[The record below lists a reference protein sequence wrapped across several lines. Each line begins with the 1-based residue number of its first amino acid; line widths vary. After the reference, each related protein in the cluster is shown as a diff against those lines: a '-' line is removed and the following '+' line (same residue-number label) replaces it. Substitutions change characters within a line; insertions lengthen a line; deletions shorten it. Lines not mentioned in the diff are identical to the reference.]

1 MNCLTFDQINNLRF
15 NVRLYCIKE
24 FENETKEYLAY
35 IDYDITLLDIMLML
49 IRTDFDTTL
58 KQVTINNMIGINN
71 ENIRNIIFTKI
82 AEITNTTLEDI
93 IQLYNN

>member
-49 IRTDFDTTL
+49 ICTDFDTTL